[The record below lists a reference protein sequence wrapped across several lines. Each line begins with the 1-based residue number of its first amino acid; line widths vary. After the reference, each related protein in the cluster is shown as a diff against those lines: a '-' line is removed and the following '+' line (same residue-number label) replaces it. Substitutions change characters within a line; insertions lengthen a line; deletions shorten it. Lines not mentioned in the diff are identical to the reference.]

1 MTFAATALISGKCFP
16 LHNIRECAV
25 IRAKSYPQ
33 MDELHKCVICEEG
46 FNPSLTACHIIDSHL
61 HTTIFNCKLCNF
73 KTIFERL
80 LVIHSQASHGCALS
94 MTIIGSSIDFS
105 DDSLFLAKELTLV
118 AKQDGCSDALNQ
130 ILEEEEACNV
140 SDALIRFA
148 QSAWEKRVSCFEKT
162 VYDIALHVKTHVAEG
177 EWQIRFL

>member
-73 KTIFERL
+73 KTIFE
-80 LVIHSQASHGCALS
+80 
-94 MTIIGSSIDFS
+94 
-105 DDSLFLAKELTLV
+105 AKELTLV

-140 SDALIRFA
+140 CLGKASL
-148 QSAWEKRVSCFEKT
+148 
-162 VYDIALHVKTHVAEG
+162 L
-177 EWQIRFL
+177 L